1 MTLLKIE
8 MNMRYKFLIYG
19 FLLFGA
25 AVVLSWFFFGWIWL
39 VVIVGII
46 LLLGIFDTLQTKHT
60 ILRNFPV
67 LGYFRYFF
75 EFISPEIQ
83 QYFIEK
89 NTDGKPF
96 SRAHRTIAYERAKN
110 LESTSPFGTQLNI
123 NTEAYEGIRHS
134 IYAAPMLK
142 ELPRITVGG
151 SECKQPYNASLL
163 NVSAMSFGALSA
175 NAVRAINL
183 GAKRGNFFQNTGEG
197 GLTKYHLEG
206 GGDICWQIGTGYF
219 GCRTLEGKFDPEKFR
234 EKALLPNV
242 KMVELK
248 ISQGAK
254 PGHGGV
260 LPGAKNS
267 EEIAEIR
274 GVTPHTDVISP
285 PSHTEFSDA
294 KGFIAFIA
302 KLRELCDGKP
312 VGFKLCIGKT
322 EEFIELCEEMNRQQV
337 YPDFITV
344 DGAEGGTGAAPLE
357 FVDTVGIP
365 LEPALIFVHKTL
377 QKYKIRDKVRLI
389 CSGRILT
396 GASFLRAL
404 ALGADMC
411 NSARGFMFSLGCI
424 QALRCNTNKCPTGVA
439 TQNKMLMKGLVV
451 NEKKDRVYYFHKNTL
466 LAAIE
471 LLAGCGK
478 KDFSEVS
485 MDMFMKGD
493 EFVHLS
499 DLYYPNY
506 LDDYTK
512 VNDDGNPRGRKRELD
527 DLKSNAIDG

>member
-1 MTLLKIE
+1 
-8 MNMRYKFLIYG
+8 MRHRFFLYG
-19 FLLFGA
+19 IPLFI
-25 AVVLSWFFFGWIWL
+25 LSAILAWFFHGWIWL
-39 VVIVGII
+39 PVVIGI
-46 LLLGIFDTLQTKHT
+46 LLLIGIVDASQNRHSVLK
-60 ILRNFPV
+60 NFPV
-67 LGYFRYFF
+67 LGHLRYFF

-83 QYFIEK
+83 QYFIER
-89 NTDGKPF
+89 NIDGKPF
-96 SRAHRTIAYERAKN
+96 SREHRTIAYERSKN
-110 LESTSPFGTQLNI
+110 LESTTPFGTKQDI
-123 NTEAYEGIRHS
+123 TTEKYEGLRHS
-134 IYAAPMLK
+134 IYAAPIMK

-151 SECKQPYNASLL
+151 AQCQHPYNASLL
-163 NVSAMSFGALSA
+163 NISAMSFGALSE
-175 NAVRAINL
+175 NAVRALNL

-197 GLTKYHLEG
+197 GLTPFHLEG

-219 GCRTLEGKFDPEKFR
+219 GCRTKEGNFDAELFKEKSR
-234 EKALLPNV
+234 HPHV

-260 LPGAKNS
+260 LPGVKVT
-267 EEIAEIR
+267 EQIAQIR
-274 GVTPHTDVISP
+274 GIEPHKDVISP
-285 PSHTEFSDA
+285 PSHTAFSDA
-294 KGFIAFIA
+294 KSFIQFIQR
-302 KLRELCDGKP
+302 LRELCDGKP
-312 VGFKLCIGKT
+312 VGFKLCIGRT
-322 EEFIELCEEMNRQQV
+322 EEFIELCEEMNRQNI

-357 FVDTVGIP
+357 FVDSVGIP
-365 LEPALIFVHKTL
+365 LEPALIFVNKTL
-377 QKYKIRDKVRLI
+377 IKYHIREKIRLI
-389 CSGRILT
+389 CSGKILT

-424 QALRCNTNKCPTGVA
+424 QALRCNTNKCPTGIT
-439 TQNKMLMKGLVV
+439 TQNKRLMKGLVV
-451 NEKKDRVYYFHKNTL
+451 EEKKDRVYYFHENTL
-466 LAAIE
+466 KAAME

-493 EFVHLS
+493 EFIHLE

-512 VNDDGNPRGRKRELD
+512 VGGNGSSKAAHQRHSQGYG
-527 DLKSNAIDG
+527 N